1 MLSLAA
7 GESECRS
14 AANPASSLFPDSAGK
29 LFRPAGE
36 WNAHPRSLMQPKTFN
51 MVESL
56 TPVSRHSPNG
66 TTQAQSP
73 LRQTGAPDFPAACAT
88 DGHHPFA
95 VTFAVT
101 PTHNPPNSSRSNG
114 SSSAITW
121 VAACAGNR
129 SARGSDAADR
139 PESVRFLRI
148 RFTFKGSCEMPQR
161 RRGINC
167 GEEGTCNSLLRSRST
182 SLSPE
187 SPVHVHGDL
196 FLTPADDSRF
206 AIEHFIRLTTRG
218 TG

>member
-1 MLSLAA
+1 
-7 GESECRS
+7 
-14 AANPASSLFPDSAGK
+14 
-29 LFRPAGE
+29 
-36 WNAHPRSLMQPKTFN
+36 

-56 TPVSRHSPNG
+56 TPVSRHSPTV

-73 LRQTGAPDFPAACAT
+73 LRQTDAPDFPQLRAA
-88 DGHHPFA
+88 DGHHPLA

-101 PTHNPPNSSRSNG
+101 PTTMPPNSSRSNG

-121 VAACAGNR
+121 VRPDAGNR

-139 PESVRFLRI
+139 PASCVLMRI

-161 RRGINC
+161 RVVISC
-167 GEEGTCNSLLRSRST
+167 GEEGTCNSLLRSRSPL
-182 SLSPE
+182 SSPE

-196 FLTPADDSRF
+196 FLTPATITRF

-218 TG
+218 TGYGMELKRSPSLRSSSSGLAPAERHHQPAGHGSCN